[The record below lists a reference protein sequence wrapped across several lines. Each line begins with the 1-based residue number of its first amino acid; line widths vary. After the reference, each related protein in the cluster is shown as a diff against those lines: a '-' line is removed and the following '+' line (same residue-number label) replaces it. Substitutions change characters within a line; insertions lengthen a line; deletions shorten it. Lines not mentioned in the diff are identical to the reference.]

1 MPIKIARM
9 LAEDDAVG
17 SEELDAA
24 IGYLGDKIRNA
35 SLDNAPVPFLAYRNK
50 MIFEA
55 TLKIRREGILSREI
69 QGTEA

>member
-24 IGYLGDKIRNA
+24 IGYLGAKIRNA
-35 SLDNAPVPFLAYRNK
+35 TLDNEPIPFLAYRNK
-50 MIFEA
+50 MIFET
-55 TLKIRREGILSREI
+55 TLKIRREESLSREF

>member
-24 IGYLGDKIRNA
+24 IGYLGAKIRNA
-35 SLDNAPVPFLAYRNK
+35 ALDNEPIPFLAYRNK
-50 MIFEA
+50 MIFET
-55 TLKIRREGILSREI
+55 TLKIRREESLSREF